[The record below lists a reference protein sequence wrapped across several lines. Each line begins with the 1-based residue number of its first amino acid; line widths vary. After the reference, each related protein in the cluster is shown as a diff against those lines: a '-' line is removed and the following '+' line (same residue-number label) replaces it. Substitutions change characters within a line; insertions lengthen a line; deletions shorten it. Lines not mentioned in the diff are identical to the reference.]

1 MKPYRTVTVSL
12 IMIATAILL
21 LNFKKV
27 EAKKVNQP
35 LSEFPRIIGQ
45 WQGEPDRFD
54 SWFYEK
60 SGVDD
65 SILSNFRD
73 SNGNSVQLY
82 VGYYESQR
90 EGDIIHSPKNCMVG
104 GGWNI
109 VSTEK
114 IKIANPANSSRPL
127 NAVLLKMKSG
137 AHDQLVLY
145 WYYSRGRTITSEYFQ
160 KIYLVLDAITRQRTD
175 GSFIRLISPVLDD
188 EQQTLESLK
197 KFAVDILPIIEA
209 YIPS

>member
-1 MKPYRTVTVSL
+1 MKSYRTVTVAL

-21 LNFKKV
+21 LKLEKT
-27 EAKKVNQP
+27 EAKKVNLP
-35 LSEFPRIIGQ
+35 LSDFPRVIGQ

-54 SWFYEK
+54 PWVYEK
-60 SGVDD
+60 TGVDD

-73 SNGNSVQLY
+73 GRGNSVQLY

-109 VSTEK
+109 VGMEK
-114 IKIANPANSSRPL
+114 IEIANPAPGSRPL
-127 NAVLLKMKSG
+127 EAVLLKMKNGSQN
-137 AHDQLVLY
+137 QLVLY
-145 WYYSRGRTITSEYFQ
+145 WYYSRGRVITSEYFQ

-175 GSFIRLISPVLDD
+175 GSFIRLISPVKAD

-197 KFAVDILPIIEA
+197 QFAVELVPILET